1 MPFTI
6 IIPKLTFDISNI
18 EKSKLIEF
26 VFEHILSG
34 VQMKSLRS
42 GETFGNLNH
51 NAVYIK
57 NSSPE
62 KWTVNELNVLKFSS
76 MPTKL
81 ISFIEIDGYL
91 NDRKNNFAKRNIQ
104 EHNR

>member
-1 MPFTI
+1 MPFTVI
-6 IIPKLTFDISNI
+6 VPKLSFDTTVLD
-18 EKSKLIEF
+18 KDALKDL
-26 VFEHILSG
+26 VLGHILPG
-34 VQMKSLRS
+34 VHLKSLKS
-42 GETFGNLNH
+42 GETFGSLNH
-51 NAVYIK
+51 NAIQIK

-62 KWTVNELNVLKFSS
+62 KWTVNDVNVLKFNSL
-76 MPTKL
+76 PAKQ

>member
-6 IIPKLTFDISNI
+6 IIPKLTFDTSSLDKNT
-18 EKSKLIEF
+18 LIEL
-26 VFEHILSG
+26 VFEHILAG

-51 NAVYIK
+51 NAVSIK

-62 KWTVNELNVLKFSS
+62 KWTVNDVNVLKFNS
-76 MPTKL
+76 MPHKQV
-81 ISFIEIDGYL
+81 SFVEIDGYL
-91 NDRKNNFAKRNIQ
+91 NDRKNSFAKRNIQ
-104 EHNR
+104 EHNQ

>member
-6 IIPKLTFDISNI
+6 IVPKVTFETSSL
-18 EKSKLIEF
+18 EKSKQIDF

-51 NAVYIK
+51 NAVSIK

-62 KWTVNELNVLKFSS
+62 KWTVNDVTVLKFSS

-81 ISFIEIDGYL
+81 VSFIEIDGYL
-91 NDRKNNFAKRNIQ
+91 NDRKSNFAKRNIQ